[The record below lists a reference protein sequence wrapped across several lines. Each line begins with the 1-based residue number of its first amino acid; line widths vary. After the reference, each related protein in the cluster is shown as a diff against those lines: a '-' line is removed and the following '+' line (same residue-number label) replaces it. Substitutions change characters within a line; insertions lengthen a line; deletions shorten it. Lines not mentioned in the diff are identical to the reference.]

1 MGIVFFL
8 AKKEICSYNVFNTAD
23 YEMTNSILNSI
34 LSFCKS
40 KAMMSLKMRKSPA
53 QRMVCFSPVFSKAC
67 SNNIHLV
74 NGWKEGVC
82 PVSFCMLSDYR
93 TGNIFVLASSHDC
106 LTTSYLFAFF
116 SDFPV
121 M

>member
-82 PVSFCMLSDYR
+82 PVRCFACSVI
-93 TGNIFVLASSHDC
+93 TGLA
-106 LTTSYLFAFF
+106 TFLFLPAH
-116 SDFPV
+116 
-121 M
+121 MTA